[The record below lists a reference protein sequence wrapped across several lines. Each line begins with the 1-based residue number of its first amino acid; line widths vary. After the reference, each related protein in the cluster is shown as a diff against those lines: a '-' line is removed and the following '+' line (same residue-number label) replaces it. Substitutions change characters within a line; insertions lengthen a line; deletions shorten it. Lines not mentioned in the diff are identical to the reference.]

1 MIPTRHRVPAAGL
14 LAIAVVLAACGA
26 AGSPG
31 GTSSPS
37 ASSPALPG
45 PTRWPGQVA
54 RAVIA
59 LGSADNEIGRA
70 STDLQRSIAEEDLA
84 LMRRAAD
91 GLAGLTVLLGRVD
104 QIEAFELTR
113 PLAARYRVVLPALI
127 EASTELRDAID
138 AADAARIE
146 QANIKL
152 ARALALY
159 VTLRPDLS
167 TLVAQALEQQ
177 RQLLN

>member
-1 MIPTRHRVPAAGL
+1 MRHGVPAAGL
-14 LAIAVVLAACGA
+14 LAIAVVLVACGG
-26 AGSPG
+26 AGPPG
-31 GTSSPS
+31 GTGSPS
-37 ASSPALPG
+37 ASSQAAPG

-59 LGSADNEIGRA
+59 FGSADNEIGKA
-70 STDLQRSIAEEDLA
+70 SSDLQRSIIEEDLA

-91 GLAGLTVLLGRVD
+91 GLAGLTVLLERVD

-113 PLAARYRVVLPALI
+113 PLAARYREVLPALI

-138 AADAARIE
+138 AADAAGIE
-146 QANIKL
+146 QANLKL
-152 ARALALY
+152 ARALARY

-177 RQLLN
+177 RLLLN